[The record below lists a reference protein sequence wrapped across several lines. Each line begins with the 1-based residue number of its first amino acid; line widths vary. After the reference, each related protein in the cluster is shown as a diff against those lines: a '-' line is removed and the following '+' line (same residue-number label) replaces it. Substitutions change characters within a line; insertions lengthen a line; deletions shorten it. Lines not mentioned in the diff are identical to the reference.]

1 MKTTRWLLSSLL
13 ALTLGTAATAAVAG
27 APEAAPVSDA
37 KGKTGISWKVGPE
50 NVEIW
55 LDGKKL
61 GSAGTLTFTETKPG
75 KHTVRLTK
83 GGDETEMEVKVAK
96 GEVLKFEFEF
106 TE

>member
-1 MKTTRWLLSSLL
+1 MNTTRWLLSSAL
-13 ALTLGTAATAAVAG
+13 ALTLGATATAAVAS
-27 APEAAPVSDA
+27 APEAAPIA
-37 KGKTGISWKVGPE
+37 ETKGKTGIAWKVGPE
-50 NVEIW
+50 SVEIY

-61 GSAGTLTFTETKPG
+61 GTAGALEFTETKPG

-96 GEVLKFEFEF
+96 GEVVKFEFEF